1 MATHNQALNLMR
13 RALPFFMIVFLACSI
28 VEKKETAPP
37 NVLFILV
44 DDLGWRDLGC
54 YGSDFYETPNIDR
67 LANMGYRFTQ
77 AYSAHPVCSP
87 TRAAIMTGKHPTRL
101 NITDWIPGQNPQNR
115 KLLGPTDLHAL
126 PLEEITLAEAMQ
138 QNGYKTFF
146 AGKWHLGDEGFFPE
160 DQGFEINKGGHHK
173 GSPPGG
179 YYSPYKN
186 PKLEDGPHGEQLTD
200 RLTDESL
207 SFISQNQDHPFLLYL
222 SYYTV
227 HTPIQAHRDHLSKF
241 QAKKK
246 TLQDTLALK
255 IKDQGGYTV
264 QNQYNADYAS
274 MVYALDKNV
283 GRLMDHLAAH
293 DLLDNTLIIFTSDNG
308 GLTTLEKE
316 DRTAPT
322 SVLPLRAGKGWVYEG
337 GIRVPLII
345 KTPKIQQAKVMDLP
359 AVSMDFYPTILD
371 YTGMPSMPQQHRDG
385 ISLKPLLEG
394 KTDTTH
400 STMVWDFPHYHG
412 SGWTPGRAYRKGP
425 WKLVYFFEGDRYEL
439 YQIEQDPEE
448 KIDLAK
454 REVAKLNELKQLL
467 SDWEQQIGAQSP
479 TKNNT

>member
-1 MATHNQALNLMR
+1 MIKKLFL
-13 RALPFFMIVFLACSI
+13 LSILVFFTCCENS
-28 VEKKETAPP
+28 KKSDSPP

-44 DDLGWRDLGC
+44 DDLGWKDLSC
-54 YGSDFYETPNIDR
+54 YGSSFYETPNIDR
-67 LANMGYRFTQ
+67 LADMGFRFSQ
-77 AYSAHPVCSP
+77 AYAAHPVCSP

-126 PLEEITLAEAMQ
+126 PLEETTLAEALKQ
-138 QNGYKTFF
+138 QGYKTFF

-160 DQGFEINKGGHHK
+160 DQGFEINKGGHDK

-179 YYSPYKN
+179 YFSPYKN
-186 PKLEDGPHGEQLTD
+186 PKLKDGPEGENLTD
-200 RLTDESL
+200 RLTDESIR
-207 SFISQNQDHPFLLYL
+207 FISQNQDNPFLIYL
-222 SYYTV
+222 SYYSV
-227 HTPIQAHRDHLSKF
+227 HTPIQAHPDYLSKF

-246 TLQDTLALK
+246 SLKDTLAIK

-283 GRLMDHLAAH
+283 GRLINQLESLKMLN
-293 DLLDNTLIIFTSDNG
+293 NTLIIFTSDNG

-316 DRTAPT
+316 NRTAPT

-345 KTPKIQQAKVMDLP
+345 KIPKKNIAKVVDQP
-359 AVSMDFYPTILD
+359 TISMDFYPTILE
-371 YTGMPSMPQQHRDG
+371 YTNILAQPKQHLDG
-385 ISLKPLLEG
+385 INLKPYLEG
-394 KTDTTH
+394 KTKLTH
-400 STMVWDFPHYHG
+400 SIMVWDFPHYHG
-412 SGWTPGRAYRKGP
+412 SGWTPGRALRKGS
-425 WKLVYFFEGDRYEL
+425 WKLVYFFEEDRYEL

-454 REVAKLNELKQLL
+454 QEVIKLEELKKSLNV
-467 SDWEQQIGAQSP
+467 WAVEMNAQTP
-479 TKNNT
+479 VKNEIQ

>member
-1 MATHNQALNLMR
+1 MKKLFLISI
-13 RALPFFMIVFLACSI
+13 LLFFGCSEPPQKT
-28 VEKKETAPP
+28 VTRP

-44 DDLGWRDLGC
+44 DDLGWKDLSC
-54 YGSDFYETPNIDR
+54 YGSSFYETPNIDR
-67 LANMGYRFTQ
+67 LADMGFRFSQ

-101 NITDWIPGQNPQNR
+101 KITDWIPGQNPHHR

-126 PLEEITLAEAMQ
+126 PLEETTLADALRDQ
-138 QNGYKTFF
+138 GYKTFF

-160 DQGFEINKGGHHK
+160 DQGFEINKGGHDK

-179 YYSPYKN
+179 YFSPFKN
-186 PKLEDGPHGEQLTD
+186 PKLEDGPEGENLTD
-200 RLTDESL
+200 RLTDESIR
-207 SFISQNQDHPFLLYL
+207 FISQNQDYPFLLYL
-222 SYYTV
+222 SYYSV
-227 HTPIQAHRDHLSKF
+227 HTPIQAHPDYLSKF

-246 TLQDTLALK
+246 SLKDTLAIK

-283 GRLMDHLAAH
+283 GRLINQLEALEMLN
-293 DLLDNTLIIFTSDNG
+293 NTLIIFTSDNG

-316 DRTAPT
+316 NRTAPT

-345 KTPKIQQAKVMDLP
+345 KIPNKKIAKVIDRP
-359 AVSMDFYPTILD
+359 AVSMDFYPTILEYGNISTQPD
-371 YTGMPSMPQQHRDG
+371 QHRDG

-394 KTDTTH
+394 KI
-400 STMVWDFPHYHG
+400 
-412 SGWTPGRAYRKGP
+412 R
-425 WKLVYFFEGDRYEL
+425 
-439 YQIEQDPEE
+439 
-448 KIDLAK
+448 
-454 REVAKLNELKQLL
+454 
-467 SDWEQQIGAQSP
+467 
-479 TKNNT
+479 

>member
-1 MATHNQALNLMR
+1 MASHNQALNLMR
-13 RALPFFMIVFLACSI
+13 RVTLSFLIILLSCSEAQKNDT
-28 VEKKETAPP
+28 VAP

-44 DDLGWRDLGC
+44 DDLGWKDLRC
-54 YGSDFYETPNIDR
+54 YGSSFYETPNVDR

-87 TRAAIMTGKHPTRL
+87 TRAAIMTGKHPARL

-115 KLLGPTDLHAL
+115 KLLGPTDIHAL

-186 PKLEDGPHGEQLTD
+186 PKLVDGPHGEQLTD

-207 SFISQNQDHPFLLYL
+207 KFISQNQDHPFLLYL

-227 HTPIQAHRDHLSKF
+227 HTPIQAHRDHLPKF
-241 QAKKK
+241 QDKKK
-246 TLQDTLALK
+246 TLQDTLAIK
-255 IKDQGGYTV
+255 IKEGGGYTV

-283 GRLMDHLAAH
+283 GRLIDQLEK
-293 DLLDNTLIIFTSDNG
+293 DNLLDNTLIIFTSDNG

-316 DRTAPT
+316 GRTAPT

-345 KTPKIQQAKVMDLP
+345 KIPKNKKAEVIDLP
-359 AVSMDFYPTILD
+359 AVSMDFYPTILE
-371 YTGMPSMPQQHRDG
+371 YTHLSLQPQQHQDG

-394 KTDTTH
+394 ETDKTH
-400 STMVWDFPHYHG
+400 SLMVWDFPHYHG
-412 SGWTPGRAYRKGP
+412 SGWTPGRALRSGP
-425 WKLVYFFEGDRYEL
+425 WKLIYFFEDDRYEL
-439 YQIEQDPEE
+439 YHILQDPGEQT
-448 KIDLAK
+448 DLAGQE
-454 REVAKLNELKQLL
+454 EVKLNEMKKLL
-467 SDWEQQIGAQSP
+467 SQWVIEMGAQSP
-479 TKNNT
+479 TKNQS

>member
-1 MATHNQALNLMR
+1 MIKKLFL
-13 RALPFFMIVFLACSI
+13 LSILVFFTCCKNS
-28 VEKKETAPP
+28 KKSDSPP

-44 DDLGWRDLGC
+44 DDLGWKDLSC
-54 YGSDFYETPNIDR
+54 YGSSFYETPNIDR
-67 LANMGYRFTQ
+67 LADMGFRFSQ
-77 AYSAHPVCSP
+77 AYAAHPVCSP

-126 PLEEITLAEAMQ
+126 PLEETTLAEALKQ
-138 QNGYKTFF
+138 QGYKTFF
-146 AGKWHLGDEGFFPE
+146 AGKWHLGEEGFLPE
-160 DQGFEINKGGHHK
+160 DQGFEINKGGHDK

-179 YYSPYKN
+179 YFSPFKN
-186 PKLEDGPHGEQLTD
+186 PKLKDGPEGENLTD
-200 RLTDESL
+200 RLTDESIR
-207 SFISQNQDHPFLLYL
+207 FISQNQDYPFLLYL
-222 SYYTV
+222 SYYSV
-227 HTPIQAHRDHLSKF
+227 HTPIQAHPDYLSKF

-246 TLQDTLALK
+246 SLKDTLAIK

-283 GRLMDHLAAH
+283 GRLINQLEALEMLN
-293 DLLDNTLIIFTSDNG
+293 NTLIIFTSDNG

-316 DRTAPT
+316 NRTAPT

-345 KTPKIQQAKVMDLP
+345 KIPNKKIAKVVDHP
-359 AVSMDFYPTILD
+359 AVSMDFYPTILE
-371 YTGMPSMPQQHRDG
+371 YTNISALPKQHLDG
-385 ISLKPLLEG
+385 INLKPYLEG
-394 KTDTTH
+394 KTKQTH
-400 STMVWDFPHYHG
+400 PIMVWDFPHYHG
-412 SGWTPGRAYRKGP
+412 SGWAPGRALRKGS
-425 WKLVYFFEGDRYEL
+425 WKLVYFFEEERYEL

-454 REVAKLNELKQLL
+454 QEVVKLEELKKSLNK
-467 SDWEQQIGAQSP
+467 WAVEMNAQTP
-479 TKNNT
+479 VKNEIQ

>member
-1 MATHNQALNLMR
+1 MGMKSVGCLLLLLLLGCTVDTKNTDAR
-13 RALPFFMIVFLACSI
+13 
-28 VEKKETAPP
+28 P

-44 DDLGWRDLGC
+44 DDLGWKDLGC
-54 YGSDFYETPNIDR
+54 YGSSFYETPNIDR
-67 LANMGYRFTQ
+67 LASMGYRFTQ

-87 TRAAIMTGKHPTRL
+87 TRASIMTGKHPTRL
-101 NITDWIPGQNPQNR
+101 KITDWIPGQDPKDR

-126 PLEEITLAEAMQ
+126 PLEETTIAEAMQ
-138 QNGYKTFF
+138 KQGYKTFF
-146 AGKWHLGDEGFFPE
+146 AGKWHLGDQGFFPE

-186 PKLEDGPHGEQLTD
+186 PKLEDGAQGEQLTD

-207 SFISQNQDHPFLLYL
+207 DFILQNQENPFLLYL

-227 HTPIQAHRDHLSKF
+227 HTPIQAHRDHLLKF

-246 TLQDTLALK
+246 TLRDTLALK
-255 IKDQGGYTV
+255 IKEQNGYTV

-283 GRLMDHLAAH
+283 GRLIDQLEATN
-293 DLLDNTLIIFTSDNG
+293 LLENTLIIFTSDNG

-316 DRTAPT
+316 QRTAPT

-345 KTPKIQQAKVMDLP
+345 KTPKSNEAKVINVP
-359 AVSMDFYPTILD
+359 AVSMDFYPTILE
-371 YTGMPSMPQQHRDG
+371 YSTIPSQPEQHQDG
-385 ISLKPLLEG
+385 ISLKLLLEG
-394 KTDTTH
+394 KSDVVHTL
-400 STMVWDFPHYHG
+400 MVWDFPHYHG
-412 SGWTPGRAYRKGP
+412 SGWTPGRALRKGP
-425 WKLVYFFEGDRYEL
+425 WKMVYFFEEDRYEL
-439 YQIEQDPEE
+439 YHLENDPGE
-448 KIDLAK
+448 KNDLAGQ
-454 REVAKLNELKQLL
+454 EETKLEELKNMLEE
-467 SDWEQQIGAQSP
+467 WVKEMGAQSP
-479 TKNNT
+479 TKNIG